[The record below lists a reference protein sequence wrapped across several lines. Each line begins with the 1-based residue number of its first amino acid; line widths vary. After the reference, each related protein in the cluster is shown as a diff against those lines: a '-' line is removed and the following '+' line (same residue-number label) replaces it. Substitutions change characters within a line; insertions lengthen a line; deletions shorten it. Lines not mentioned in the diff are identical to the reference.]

1 MRNESTAR
9 PRKGIR
15 LDKKVFNIA
24 FQTYSAVT
32 ELYRLPGNVL
42 SNAHR
47 TEINEWAAAN
57 LPLCTSSYFVDAD

>member
-1 MRNESTAR
+1 MRNKSTAR
-9 PRKGIR
+9 PQKGIR

-42 SNAHR
+42 SNANRKKIMNGQLLTYPCALAR
-47 TEINEWAAAN
+47 T
-57 LPLCTSSYFVDAD
+57 S